1 MINGNRTMATPRI
14 NIALG
19 TNDLWCVKQL
29 AKRYKRSVSKIC
41 ADLIQR
47 KLEEDED
54 AYWIKLL
61 EQEGVEEQ
69 KTISAEEVW
78 KALDV
83 AD

>member
-1 MINGNRTMATPRI
+1 MTTAIPRI

-19 TNDLWCVKQL
+19 VNELWCVKQL
-29 AKRYKRSVSKIC
+29 AKQYKTSVSKIC

-47 KLEEDED
+47 KLEDDED

-61 EQEGVEEQ
+61 EQERVEDQ
-69 KTISAEEVW
+69 KTISADEAW

>member
-1 MINGNRTMATPRI
+1 MTTAIPRI

-19 TNDLWCVKQL
+19 ADDLSYVKQL
-29 AKRYKRSVSKIC
+29 AKRYKTSISKIC

-47 KLEEDED
+47 QLEEDED
-54 AYWIKLL
+54 AYWIKLM
-61 EQEGVEEQ
+61 EEENIDNQ

-78 KALDV
+78 KTLNV